1 MSCSWD
7 RRLRHDPVL
16 RYIVFAEGTEDEMCF
31 NFVLAWPAG
40 SLSNAAGQSG
50 RRCIGRAP

>member
-1 MSCSWD
+1 
-7 RRLRHDPVL
+7 
-16 RYIVFAEGTEDEMCF
+16 MCF

-40 SLSNAAGQSG
+40 ALSNAGGRAA